1 MIEPGSSLQYRALYR
16 GPHEPIVR
24 VEVWD
29 DEQHLATLPRI
40 LGGEV
45 KAALTSQVTRRGSIS
60 VDRDW
65 YPADEHGLLAPYG
78 NRLRIYRGIRAGDG
92 REFWF
97 PVFTGL
103 ISDVSRKPRSP
114 CVVEFED
121 RAAEVADAGFDT
133 PEESR
138 AGQRVVDEI
147 ARLIREGVPRAEFG
161 QHDPIAVYTAS
172 QVWDDD
178 RGQACDDLANA
189 GGAFWYALADGR
201 YVVRRV
207 PWTWHPSPSPSGG
220 VEPVATFGDRDSG
233 AGMVPD
239 GVIEDVTERMSRRT
253 LYNSVRA
260 TADQPDGAEPL
271 NEVVRDVD
279 PSSPTYFG
287 GKFGRRTL
295 DVAVPSGSTAA
306 VVRSAAATFLRR
318 SRASA
323 EPLTWEMM
331 PDPSLELGD
340 VLGLWTDRVLRAVVL
355 SDFTLPLAGQGRMSC
370 TGRPLVLPSGR
381 IAHVE

>member
-1 MIEPGSSLQYRALYR
+1 MIEPGSTTQYRALYR

-29 DEQHLATLPRI
+29 DQRHLATLPKI

-45 KAALTSQVTRRGSIS
+45 KAALTSRVTRRGSIS

-65 YPADEHGLLAPYG
+65 YPADERGLLAPYG

-92 REFWF
+92 AEIWY

-103 ISDVSRKPRSP
+103 ITDVSRKPRGP
-114 CVVEFED
+114 CVVEYED
-121 RAAEVADAGFDT
+121 RAAEVADVGFDA

-138 AGQRVVDEI
+138 PGQRVVDEI
-147 ARLIREGVPRAEFG
+147 ARLIREGVPRVEFG
-161 QHDPIAVYTAS
+161 RHDPVAAYAAS

-178 RGQACDDLANA
+178 RAQACDDLADA
-189 GGAFWYALADGR
+189 GGCFWYTLADGR
-201 YVVRRV
+201 FVVRRV
-207 PWTWHPSPSPSGG
+207 PWTWHPAPSTSGG
-220 VEPVATFGDRDSG
+220 VVPVATFSDRDSG
-233 AGMVPD
+233 LGLTPD
-239 GVIEDVTERMSRRT
+239 GVIADTSERMSRRS

-271 NEVVRDVD
+271 HEIVRDVD
-279 PSSPTYFG
+279 PSSPTYYA

-295 DVAVPSGSTAA
+295 DVDVPSGSTAP
-306 VVRSAAATFLRR
+306 VVSAAAATYLRR

-323 EPLTWEMM
+323 EPLTWDMV

-340 VLGLWTDRVLRAVVL
+340 VLGVAVEGRLRAVVL
-355 SDFTLPLAGQGRMSC
+355 SDFTLPLFPQGRMSC